1 MTLEEFAKI
10 IILIASFI
18 GAVTAICVFLKK
30 VILKTIQPITS
41 QIEALDRSNSM
52 NYLVTFLADKERG
65 IEKDPIETQRAY
77 EIYDHYV
84 KDLHGNSY
92 IHDKWEKVMK
102 GGK

>member
-10 IILIASFI
+10 VILIGSFI
-18 GAVTAICVFLKK
+18 GAVTTICLFLKK
-30 VILKTIQPITS
+30 VILKAIQPVTN
-41 QIEALDRSNSM
+41 QISVLDKSSCM
-52 NYLVTFLADKERG
+52 NYLVSFLADKERG
-65 IEKDPIETQRAY
+65 IEKDPIEVQRAY

-102 GGK
+102 GGR